1 MGKNIIRALVFI
13 FAFAIAGYAIVQY
26 GVLHASDAGLVSF
39 KLQKPDFHLTP
50 WVYVLY
56 VHIVT
61 AMLALI
67 IGPFQIFL
75 KKSQAR
81 RRQHRLMGYIY
92 VISISA
98 SGIVGLYLSLFATGG
113 WVAGLGFFGL
123 DVLWVAATWTAL
135 RKIIAKDV
143 QAHKE
148 WMLRSYAL
156 TFAAVTLRIW
166 LVPLTMLFGDFEAG
180 YRVVAWFCWVPN
192 LLVIEAVIRA
202 RKSKST
208 SPAAS
213 IN

>member
-13 FAFAIAGYAIVQY
+13 FAFAIAGYVIVQY
-26 GVLHASDAGLVSF
+26 GVLRASDAGLVSF

-202 RKSKST
+202 RKSKRT

>member
-61 AMLALI
+61 AILALI

>member
-1 MGKNIIRALVFI
+1 MGKKIIRALVFV

-26 GVLHASDAGLVSF
+26 GIFSARDAGLVSF

-56 VHIVT
+56 AHIVT

-75 KKSQAR
+75 KQSKAR
-81 RRQHRLMGYIY
+81 VRRHRLLGYVY
-92 VISISA
+92 VISITV
-98 SGIVGLYLSLFATGG
+98 SGLVSLYLSLFATGG
-113 WVAGLGFFGL
+113 WIAGLGFFGL
-123 DVLWVAATWTAL
+123 DVLWVTTTWVAL
-135 RKIIAKDV
+135 RKIMVKDI
-143 QAHKE
+143 QAHKA

-166 LVPLTMLFGDFEAG
+166 LGPLALLFGDFEAG
-180 YRVVAWFCWVPN
+180 YRVAAWLCWIPN

-202 RKSKST
+202 GNSK
-208 SPAAS
+208 
-213 IN
+213 